1 MHKSR
6 LTRIGNSTGVIL
18 PQDLLGS
25 VGLGRGDDVVMS
37 VDEAGVRTLPKARR
51 REWCSASP
59 PERSTRTH

>member
-18 PQDLLGS
+18 PQDLPGS

-37 VDEAGVRTLPKARR
+37 VDEAGVRTLPKAMRR
-51 REWCSASP
+51 TWCSASP